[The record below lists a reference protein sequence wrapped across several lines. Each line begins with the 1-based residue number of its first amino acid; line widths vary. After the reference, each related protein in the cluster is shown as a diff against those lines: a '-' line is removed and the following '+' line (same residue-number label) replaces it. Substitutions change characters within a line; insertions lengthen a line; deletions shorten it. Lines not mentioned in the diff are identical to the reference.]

1 MDIAEKLRL
10 QRKPLVLAA
19 KTVMEDAFKR
29 ESKPL
34 LNKAQLSHL
43 IGVCNEAAC
52 AEEIE
57 LYIRYQASREK
68 SEGEGRKKSKGGV
81 WDGWLAQNVIDAANK
96 VLSTLSS
103 DELKVAAWRLYAVYL
118 TREFTYQKATHPD
131 EQRKDGDESRAPQGD
146 GSRNKG
152 HTGTGGHY
160 REKGGRR

>member
-1 MDIAEKLRL
+1 MDIAEKLRP

-19 KTVMEDAFKR
+19 KAVLEDAFKR

-68 SEGEGRKKSKGGV
+68 SEGEGRKKGKGGV
-81 WDGWLAQNVIDAANK
+81 WDGWLAQNVINEANK
-96 VLSTLSS
+96 VITTLTS

-118 TREFTYQKATHPD
+118 TREFTYQKAAH
-131 EQRKDGDESRAPQGD
+131 GDEPNAGNENRDPQGES
-146 GSRNKG
+146 SRNKG
-152 HTGTGGHY
+152 GAGTSGHH

>member
-1 MDIAEKLRL
+1 MDIAEKLRP
-10 QRKPLVLAA
+10 QRKLLVLAA

-68 SEGEGRKKSKGGV
+68 SEGEGRKKGKGGV
-81 WDGWLAQNVIDAANK
+81 WDGWLAQNVITEVNK
-96 VLSTLSS
+96 VITTLPS
-103 DELKVAAWRLYAVYL
+103 DDLKVAAWRLYTVYL
-118 TREFTYQKATHPD
+118 TREFTYQKAAH
-131 EQRKDGDESRAPQGD
+131 GDEPKGGDENRGAQGESSRQ
-146 GSRNKG
+146 KG
-152 HTGTGGHY
+152 NMGTGGHH